1 MNHFEPN
8 QEKKLQFKYVC
19 IKCDY
24 LSNNKSNYDKHILTR
39 KHSQLHN
46 FEPKQE
52 KKLQKLQNHVCS
64 NCSKEFKG
72 KSGLWYH
79 QKKCIP
85 TLTKEKETTT
95 KTNEV
100 LDDVGDLESLNK
112 TDLIKM
118 MGEALK
124 QMKKQSDVIS
134 ELVPKVGNN
143 NNNTQF
149 NLNIFLNED
158 CKDAIDWSDFV
169 KSIEFEVNDLKALK
183 DSNITTSISNAICN
197 KMNELGVYKRPIHC
211 YDPKR
216 KKLCIKNNKDWEK
229 EEEKVDELLE
239 KGGRGLQHK
248 YITLVEEWENEHP
261 NWTDDEKQVEEYM
274 KLQQKI
280 YEDVDKKK
288 SKINLVKEVNIPKN

>member
-1 MNHFEPN
+1 MATSATKNMPKICTDFFC
-8 QEKKLQFKYVC
+8 EKC
-19 IKCDY
+19 
-24 LSNNKSNYDKHILTR
+24 NYR
-39 KHSQLHN
+39 
-46 FEPKQE
+46 
-52 KKLQKLQNHVCS
+52 
-64 NCSKEFKG
+64 CSKKSLWTQHISTLKHNRQQKCIFSNEKYAPTKFTCDICNKVYHDR
-72 KSGLWYH
+72 SGLWRH
-79 QKKCIP
+79 KKKCNE
-85 TLTKEKETTT
+85 TEKKHVSTKDISNIE
-95 KTNEV
+95 
-100 LDDVGDLESLNK
+100 DVGDLESLNK

-118 MGEALK
+118 MGEALN